1 MPYFI
6 YLLSIVAC
14 PLISPPL
21 CNEVQRELPL
31 LLKLHKKNDGY
42 NSKNV
47 DPSEF
52 LRIGNKFVNLQRYK
66 DCFFT
71 KKIKNLIFLKIIL
84 IKHLDKSM
92 FLKNKVKMLI

>member
-1 MPYFI
+1 M
-6 YLLSIVAC
+6 
-14 PLISPPL
+14 
-21 CNEVQRELPL
+21 
-31 LLKLHKKNDGY
+31 
-42 NSKNV
+42 

-52 LRIGNKFVNLQRYK
+52 LRKGNKFVNLQRYK